1 MLFTI
6 VYGTNVIYCL
16 HYYMFIVIKINC
28 TIGNNDL
35 SLCQYNFLYY
45 ICENGQFGSNF
56 LYKTYILVMRDRIL
70 AVMDHEGLTPSRFA
84 EAIGIQRSAM
94 SHIISGRNNP
104 SLDVLLK
111 ILERFTY
118 IDSDWLLFGKGNM
131 MREHVLTNPDLF
143 TNTTINPPT
152 AQDSSEYRKEMKV
165 ETPVN
170 THKQPVI
177 EQIILPE
184 KSSRNVSKIM
194 IFYSDNTFETFT
206 PEKNKKD

>member
-1 MLFTI
+1 M
-6 VYGTNVIYCL
+6 
-16 HYYMFIVIKINC
+16 K
-28 TIGNNDL
+28 
-35 SLCQYNFLYY
+35 
-45 ICENGQFGSNF
+45 E
-56 LYKTYILVMRDRIL
+56 RIF
-70 AVMDHEGLTPSRFA
+70 AVMEHEGLTPSKFA

-104 SLDVLLK
+104 SLDVLMK

-118 IDSDWLLFGKGNM
+118 VYSDWLLFGKGEM
-131 MREHVLTNPDLF
+131 MREHMLTNPDLF
-143 TNTTINPPT
+143 TNTTVNTSNVQETP
-152 AQDSSEYRKEMKV
+152 EFRKEIGV

-170 THKQPVI
+170 AIKQPVI
-177 EQIILPE
+177 EQIVLPE